1 VNLEKAREDLW
12 EKVAT
17 KSEPVDPQK
26 ILRYERDLSD
36 NYAKYVIES
45 RAVAKK
51 TAEMSKRICVA

>member
-1 VNLEKAREDLW
+1 MNLEKARADLW

-17 KSEPVDPQK
+17 KTEPVDPKK
-26 ILRYERDLSD
+26 IHRYEHDLSK
-36 NYAKYVIES
+36 NYAKYVLES

>member
-12 EKVAT
+12 ENIAI

-26 ILRYERDLSD
+26 ILRYERELSD
-36 NYAKYVIES
+36 NYTKYVIES
-45 RAVAKK
+45 RVVAKK